1 MAPAEESPVA
11 SPQGE
16 PDVKIAVL
24 GTGVVGQTLA
34 GRLAALGHQ
43 VTVGTRDPDAT
54 LARTASE
61 EGAGPP
67 VFSAWQAEN
76 PQVQLATF
84 DGATVQ
90 AELVINATAGGASL
104 EALAAAGA
112 ANLDGKVILD
122 VANTLDFSN
131 GFPPSLSVVNT
142 DSLAE
147 QIQRAHPASRVVKS
161 LNTMNCQVMVDPA
174 LVPGEHV
181 VFVSGDDPAAKATVA
196 ELLSELGWPPSAIW
210 DLGSLSTARGV
221 EMILPLWLSIMRK
234 LGGGEFNFAVARA

>member
-1 MAPAEESPVA
+1 M
-11 SPQGE
+11 
-16 PDVKIAVL
+16 KIAVL

-43 VTVGTRDPDAT
+43 VTVGTRDPEAT
-54 LARTASE
+54 LARTAPE
-61 EGAGPP
+61 EGSDTP

-76 PQVQLATF
+76 PQVELATF

-90 AELVINATAGGASL
+90 AELIINATGGGVSL
-104 EALAAAGA
+104 AALAVAGA

-131 GFPPSLSVVNT
+131 GYPPSLSVVNT

-147 QIQRAHPASRVVKS
+147 QIQRTYPAARVVKS

-174 LVPGEHV
+174 RVPGEHA

-210 DLGSLSTARGV
+210 DLGTLSTARGA

-234 LGGGEFNFAVARA
+234 LGGGEFNFAIARA

>member
-1 MAPAEESPVA
+1 MAPAAERPVEA
-11 SPQGE
+11 PQGE

-34 GRLAALGHQ
+34 GRLTALGHQ
-43 VTVGTRDPDAT
+43 VTVGTRHPEAT
-54 LARTASE
+54 MARTGLQ
-61 EGAGPP
+61 EGSGPP
-67 VFSAWQAEN
+67 TFSAWQAEN
-76 PQVQLATF
+76 PQVELATF
-84 DGATVQ
+84 DAATVQ
-90 AELVINATAGGASL
+90 AELIINATGGGVSL
-104 EALAAAGA
+104 EALAVAGA
-112 ANLDGKVILD
+112 ANLDGKVLLD

-147 QIQRAHPASRVVKS
+147 QIQRAYPAARVVKS

-174 LVPGEHV
+174 SVPGEHV

-196 ELLSELGWPPSAIW
+196 ELLRELGWPPSAIW
-210 DLGSLSTARGV
+210 DLGSLSTARGA

-234 LGGGEFNFAVARA
+234 LGGGEFNFAIARA

>member
-1 MAPAEESPVA
+1 MS
-11 SPQGE
+11 
-16 PDVKIAVL
+16 
-24 GTGVVGQTLA
+24 
-34 GRLAALGHQ
+34 LAAL
-43 VTVGTRDPDAT
+43 A
-54 LARTASE
+54 
-61 EGAGPP
+61 
-67 VFSAWQAEN
+67 
-76 PQVQLATF
+76 
-84 DGATVQ
+84 
-90 AELVINATAGGASL
+90 I
-104 EALAAAGA
+104 AGA

>member
-1 MAPAEESPVA
+1 MAPAAENPVE

-34 GRLAALGHQ
+34 GRLTALGHQ
-43 VTVGTRDPDAT
+43 VTVGTRHPEAT
-54 LARTASE
+54 MARTGLQ
-61 EGAGPP
+61 EGSGPP
-67 VFSAWQAEN
+67 TFSAWQAEN
-76 PQVQLATF
+76 PQVELATF
-84 DGATVQ
+84 DAATVQ
-90 AELVINATAGGASL
+90 AELIINATGGGVSL
-104 EALAAAGA
+104 EALAVAGA
-112 ANLDGKVILD
+112 ANLDGKVLLD

-147 QIQRAHPASRVVKS
+147 QIQRAYPAARVVKS

-174 LVPGEHV
+174 SVPGEHV

-196 ELLSELGWPPSAIW
+196 ELLRELGWPPSAIW
-210 DLGSLSTARGV
+210 DLGGLSTARGA
-221 EMILPLWLSIMRK
+221 EMLLPLWLSIMRK
-234 LGGGEFNFAVARA
+234 LGGGEFNFAIARA

>member
-1 MAPAEESPVA
+1 
-11 SPQGE
+11 
-16 PDVKIAVL
+16 VKIAVL

-43 VTVGTRDPDAT
+43 VTVGTRDPEAT
-54 LARTASE
+54 LARTAPE
-61 EGAGPP
+61 EGSDTP

-76 PQVQLATF
+76 PQVELATF

-90 AELVINATAGGASL
+90 AELIINATSGGVSL
-104 EALAAAGA
+104 AALAVAGA
-112 ANLDGKVILD
+112 ANLDGKVVLD

-147 QIQRAHPASRVVKS
+147 QIQRTYPAARVVKS

-174 LVPGEHV
+174 RVPGEHA

-210 DLGSLSTARGV
+210 DLGSLSTARGA

-234 LGGGEFNFAVARA
+234 LGGGEFNFAIARA